1 MEVTSILV
9 PSVQVLANEPLT
21 KVPDRY
27 VLPAQEIAVL
37 SNNTSLP
44 QVPVI
49 DLAKLLSQDL
59 NLKGH
64 ELEKL
69 HCAGKEWGFFQVINH
84 GVSTTLIES
93 MKRSSKSLFEL
104 SMEEKKKLW
113 QIEGDMEGFGQAFIF
128 SEEQKLEWGDAFF
141 LNTLPPHTRKPHIY
155 DHMPQTFRENL
166 EIYCAELEKLA
177 NKIIELM
184 ANALAINP
192 KEITDL
198 FNIGTQ
204 NVRVNYYPP
213 CPQPEKVIGIKSHS
227 DVGGLTILLEI
238 NDMEGLQIR
247 KDGQWIS
254 VPPLPNAF
262 IMNVG
267 DTFEIITNGIYQS
280 IEHRVVVNSKKER
293 ISLATFYGP
302 NMQATLAPAPSLVN
316 IEKAAQFRRI
326 RAEDHN
332 NGYFLQ
338 ELRGKAYLD
347 EMKIAKDGE

>member
-155 DHMPQTFRENL
+155 DHMPQTFSIEHRVVVNSNKER
-166 EIYCAELEKLA
+166 ISLA
-177 NKIIELM
+177 TFYGPNM
-184 ANALAINP
+184 QATLAPAPSLI
-192 KEITDL
+192 
-198 FNIGTQ
+198 
-204 NVRVNYYPP
+204 V
-213 CPQPEKVIGIKSHS
+213 
-227 DVGGLTILLEI
+227 
-238 NDMEGLQIR
+238 
-247 KDGQWIS
+247 
-254 VPPLPNAF
+254 
-262 IMNVG
+262 
-267 DTFEIITNGIYQS
+267 TNGIYQS